1 MEEFGDLRRVMRR
14 SSRMNHTNNN
24 NNTINWVNTS
34 SVVLTIRNEMV
45 GIFSFNW
52 AFSILFYYY
61 FEILRFFFY
70 LNNMI
75 FHQFF

>member
-52 AFSILFYYY
+52 AFLFY
-61 FEILRFFFY
+61 FIIILRF
-70 LNNMI
+70 
-75 FHQFF
+75 